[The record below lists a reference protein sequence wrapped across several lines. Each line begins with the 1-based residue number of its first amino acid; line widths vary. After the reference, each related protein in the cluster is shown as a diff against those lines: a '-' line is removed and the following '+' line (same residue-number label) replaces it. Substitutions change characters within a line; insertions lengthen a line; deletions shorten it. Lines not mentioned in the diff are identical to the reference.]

1 MVNTSRLGSSKEKE
15 KSTLQQAHDTGP
27 ALFPILDKIRLR
39 LVLYKVKSLSTITP
53 NFDLPKEFICQWEFF
68 NETLVHHV
76 TLEGLPWIE
85 KPIEAKKG
93 QKNENSLNIRNAPRH
108 DSVHPSITHPLPY
121 LLVCYIDQTEA
132 PDYIKD
138 ITGNILKTRNIDIFW
153 TIRVFSTDTLGFVKD
168 TTKEDSEKVLK
179 VSWETN
185 EHGRCEKSR
194 KSRIRF
200 LLQLKSEKGAQLTPE
215 EEFILNEVRERKIT
229 TAPQLEEHKTPV
241 INNLN
246 NPGNKKGNT
255 ANKKSDN
262 LKATDKK
269 GNNSNQAAI
278 ISTVVALKEPRKL
291 DLIYNKELP
300 LPEKHVSD
308 YIKNFLFYSY
318 DERTHIFDNNLNQLQ
333 SNHIHI

>member
-1 MVNTSRLGSSKEKE
+1 
-15 KSTLQQAHDTGP
+15 
-27 ALFPILDKIRLR
+27 
-39 LVLYKVKSLSTITP
+39 
-53 NFDLPKEFICQWEFF
+53 
-68 NETLVHHV
+68 
-76 TLEGLPWIE
+76 
-85 KPIEAKKG
+85 
-93 QKNENSLNIRNAPRH
+93 
-108 DSVHPSITHPLPY
+108 
-121 LLVCYIDQTEA
+121 
-132 PDYIKD
+132 
-138 ITGNILKTRNIDIFW
+138 
-153 TIRVFSTDTLGFVKD
+153 
-168 TTKEDSEKVLK
+168 VLK